1 MSEPT
6 SRLTTADLIMR
17 IARKAGI
24 AYYGAN
30 GDEKAMVPIDTYNL
44 ELCKDLLN
52 DAIRMFISDAPAR
65 GWRWQRRIMNV
76 VLSSLR
82 ITGTVD
88 SATAATLYDATL
100 FETYTTD
107 NGALLNMYI
116 YILTGT
122 GKGSWAKILNYD
134 ATSVPGTIGIVGNWL
149 DQYGNVGGTTPA
161 IGDTYAITS
170 VETVGGD
177 IARYPL
183 AEDFGGEYSGKI
195 DYAADTAHGTFIE
208 WCDESEIRARR
219 SVNVISGYPRRAAI
233 RPLEPA
239 ISDLENGSVKRRF
252 ELFLDPEPSA
262 GDTLQFPY
270 NLTFDKLDL
279 ETGKATTT
287 TGADNLTDSARTEG
301 DDYFN
306 DWKIEIISGTGRG
319 SWALV
324 DDYGSG
330 KFDIVADD
338 WLKANGDSGG
348 THPAANSIY
357 VVAPVNNTH
366 PAGLRFD
373 ESILAACMARLEMD
387 SDELQEGLEQ
397 RYMQKAIP
405 LAHRIDARSAPRT
418 LGSMNVSD
426 DYGRGRY
433 ERPWPRPVTTQHD
446 I

>member
-6 SRLTTADLIMR
+6 SKLTAYDLIMR

-52 DAIRMFISDAPAR
+52 DAVRMFISDAPLR
-65 GWRWQRRIMNV
+65 GWRWQRRIMSV
-76 VLSSLR
+76 TLSSVR

-88 SATAATLYDATL
+88 ANTDATHL
-100 FETYTTD
+100 VDLTLASTYITT
-107 NGALLNMYI
+107 NQLLNYYA

-122 GKGSWAKILNYD
+122 GIGSFAKITAYNKTTGSCTV
-134 ATSVPGTIGIVGNWL
+134 AAWL
-149 DQYGNVGGTTPA
+149 DKYGNTGGATPVT
-161 IGDTYAITS
+161 GDTFAITS

-183 AEDFGGEYSGKI
+183 AEDFSGEYSGKI
-195 DYAADTAHGTFIE
+195 DYAADTAHGTIIE
-208 WCDESEIRARR
+208 WRDESLIRAKR
-219 SVNVISGYPRRAAI
+219 SVNVISGYPRCAAI

-239 ISDLENGSVKRRF
+239 ISDLENGSAKRRF

-262 GDTLQFPY
+262 GNTLQFPY

-279 ETGKATTT
+279 ETGKATGGSDTT
-287 TGADNLTDSARTEG
+287 LADTVRTEA

-306 DWKIEIISGTGRG
+306 GWKIEVISATGKG
-319 SWALV
+319 SYAIV
-324 DDYGSG
+324 TDFANSG
-330 KFDIVADD
+330 GVFTVAD
-338 WLKANGDSGG
+338 WLKPDGSAGG
-348 THPAANSIY
+348 TNPAADSIY
-357 VVAPVNNTH
+357 VVAPVNNVH

-387 SDELQEGLEQ
+387 SDELQEGSEQ

-418 LGSMNVSD
+418 LGSMNVGD

-433 ERPWPRPVTTQHD
+433 ERPWPQPVITQHD
-446 I
+446 V